1 MKQQKIKP
9 VIQFFRGVDECVLP
23 EIRLTRSKDG
33 KNGRAFFRFEK
44 ADALSSNKFKEI
56 QGMFLL
62 DEEGQLTTREV
73 NIRISNGKY
82 SSIEAIYSWRSETE
96 FNRFMRFA
104 KRYADHNDLG
114 YKES

>member
-56 QGMFLL
+56 QGMFLEIHL
-62 DEEGQLTTREV
+62 
-73 NIRISNGKY
+73 IRIVQIK
-82 SSIEAIYSWRSETE
+82 
-96 FNRFMRFA
+96 
-104 KRYADHNDLG
+104 ADMIMVH
-114 YKES
+114 